1 MEIKISSVIC
11 EYNPFHNGHKLM
23 LEYMRKNGATHIVA
37 CMSGNFT
44 QRGDFAVFNKWQ
56 RTKTALLNGADLV
69 IELPVSFSCA
79 NAERFALGGVYIL
92 NALGC
97 VDEICFGSECGDI
110 ELLKKV
116 SNAIIDSGISDSI
129 KKYSLCGM
137 TFAAAREKAV
147 CDIYGKE
154 ISDILSQ
161 PNNILALEYLKA
173 LQSINSKITPATIA
187 RVGAEHDSTQT
198 SDNIAS
204 ASFVRQLIYEKNS
217 EYLKY
222 IPENTFDTV
231 NTALSS
237 LPDCQR
243 IQKLENAILYRL
255 RTMNNEDFANLP
267 DISEGLEN
275 RLMSAVRNSVS
286 YNEIMQ
292 KTKCKRY
299 TLARIR
305 RCILHAFLGITKQ
318 NSPEFPPY
326 IRVLGFNEKGREIL
340 RIMRKS
346 AAIPVIM
353 RYAAIDTLSEECQ
366 KTFAFESRCDDI
378 YFLSEK
384 NILKCGKNYT
394 ENIIRI

>member
-1 MEIKISSVIC
+1 MKISSVIC

-69 IELPVSFSCA
+69 VEMPVSFSCA
-79 NAERFALGGVYIL
+79 NAERFAHGGVYIL

-116 SNAIIDSGISDSI
+116 CNAITDGGISEKI
-129 KKYSLCGM
+129 KKYSSCGM

-147 CDIYGKE
+147 CDIYGCE

-173 LQSINSKITPATIA
+173 LQNIDSKITPTTIA
-187 RVGAEHDSTQT
+187 RVGAEHDSTET
-198 SDNIAS
+198 SGEIAS
-204 ASFVRQLIYEKNS
+204 ASFVRQLMYDKNS
-217 EYLKY
+217 EYLQY

-243 IQKLENAILYRL
+243 IKKLENAVLYRL
-255 RTMNNEDFANLP
+255 RTMNNDAFANLP

-275 RLMSAVRNSVS
+275 RLMSAVKNSVS
-286 YNEIMQ
+286 YDEIMQ
-292 KTKCKRY
+292 TTKCKRY

-318 NSPEFPPY
+318 NSPELPPY

-346 AAIPVIM
+346 AALPVIM
-353 RYAAIDTLSEECQ
+353 RYADVGSLSDECKQ
-366 KTFAFESRCDDI
+366 TFAFESQCDDI
-378 YFLSEK
+378 YSLSEK
-384 NILKCGKNYT
+384 NILRCGKNYT
-394 ENIIRI
+394 ENIIRV

>member
-1 MEIKISSVIC
+1 
-11 EYNPFHNGHKLM
+11 
-23 LEYMRKNGATHIVA
+23 
-37 CMSGNFT
+37 
-44 QRGDFAVFNKWQ
+44 
-56 RTKTALLNGADLV
+56 
-69 IELPVSFSCA
+69 
-79 NAERFALGGVYIL
+79 
-92 NALGC
+92 
-97 VDEICFGSECGDI
+97 
-110 ELLKKV
+110 
-116 SNAIIDSGISDSI
+116 
-129 KKYSLCGM
+129 M

-187 RVGAEHDSTQT
+187 RVDPAHDSTQT
-198 SDNIAS
+198 SDNIAPP
-204 ASFVRQLIYEKNS
+204 SFVRQLIYEKNS

-243 IQKLENAILYRL
+243 IQKLENSILYRL

-305 RCILHAFLGITKQ
+305 R
-318 NSPEFPPY
+318 
-326 IRVLGFNEKGREIL
+326 
-340 RIMRKS
+340 
-346 AAIPVIM
+346 
-353 RYAAIDTLSEECQ
+353 
-366 KTFAFESRCDDI
+366 
-378 YFLSEK
+378 
-384 NILKCGKNYT
+384 
-394 ENIIRI
+394 

>member
-1 MEIKISSVIC
+1 MKISSVIC

-44 QRGDFAVFNKWQ
+44 QRGDFSVFNKWQ

-69 IELPVSFSCA
+69 VEMPVSFSCA

-92 NALGC
+92 NSIGC
-97 VDEICFGSECGDI
+97 IDEICFGSECGDI
-110 ELLKKV
+110 ELLKKACHAV
-116 SNAIIDSGISDSI
+116 TDSGISETI
-129 KKYSLCGM
+129 KKYSSCGM

-147 CDIYGKE
+147 CDIYGNE

-173 LQSINSKITPATIA
+173 LQNIDSKITPTTIS
-187 RVGAEHDSTQT
+187 RVGAEHDSTET

-222 IPENTFDTV
+222 IPENIYDII
-231 NTALSS
+231 NNALSS
-237 LPDCQR
+237 LPECQR
-243 IQKLENAILYRL
+243 IKKLENAVLYRL
-255 RTMNNEDFANLP
+255 RTMDKDDFAELP

-275 RLMSAVRNSVS
+275 RLMSAVKNSVS
-286 YNEIMQ
+286 YDEIMHQ
-292 KTKCKRY
+292 TKCKRY

-305 RCILHAFLGITKQ
+305 RCVLYAFLGITKH

-346 AAIPVIM
+346 AALPVIM
-353 RYAAIDTLSEECQ
+353 RYADVGTLPYECQ
-366 KTFAFESRCDDI
+366 QAFAFESRCDDI
-378 YFLSEK
+378 YSLSEK

>member
-1 MEIKISSVIC
+1 MKISSVIC

-69 IELPVSFSCA
+69 VELPVSFSCA
-79 NAERFALGGVYIL
+79 TAERFALGGVYIL

-97 VDEICFGSECGDI
+97 VDEICFGSECGNVEILRKACDA
-110 ELLKKV
+110 V
-116 SNAIIDSGISDSI
+116 TDSEISDTI
-129 KKYSLCGM
+129 KNHCSCGM

-154 ISDILSQ
+154 ISDILAQ
-161 PNNILALEYLKA
+161 PNNILAVEYLKA
-173 LQSINSKITPATIA
+173 LKRLDSTITPTTIA
-187 RVGAEHDSTQT
+187 RIGVNHDSNQT
-198 SDNIAS
+198 SDEIAS
-204 ASFVRQLIYEKNS
+204 ASFVRQLLYDRND

-243 IQKLENAILYRL
+243 LKKLENAVLYRM
-255 RTMNNEDFANLP
+255 RTMNKDDFANLP

-275 RLMSAVRNSVS
+275 RLLSAVKGSVS
-286 YNEIMQ
+286 YDELMQ
-292 KTKCKRY
+292 AVKCKRY

-318 NSPEFPPY
+318 NSPALPPY
-326 IRVLGFNEKGREIL
+326 IRVLGFNGNGREIL

-346 AAIPVIM
+346 ANIPVIM
-353 RYAAIDTLSEECQ
+353 RYADVGILSEECQ
-366 KTFAFESRCDDI
+366 ITFDFESRCDDI
-378 YFLSEK
+378 FFLSEK

-394 ENIIRI
+394 ENIVRI

>member
-1 MEIKISSVIC
+1 MKISSVIC

-44 QRGDFAVFNKWQ
+44 QRGDFAIFSKWQ

-69 IELPVSFSCA
+69 VELPVSFSCA

-97 VDEICFGSECGDI
+97 VDEICFGSECGNT
-110 ELLKKV
+110 ELLTKAC
-116 SNAIIDSGISDSI
+116 NAITDSGISDSI
-129 KKYSLCGM
+129 KKYSSCGM

-147 CDIYGKE
+147 CDIYGSE

-161 PNNILALEYLKA
+161 PNNILAVEYLKA
-173 LQSINSKITPATIA
+173 LKKIDSTITPSTIS
-187 RVGAEHDSTQT
+187 RVGAEHDSSET
-198 SDNIAS
+198 SDEIAS
-204 ASFVRQLIYEKNS
+204 ASFVRQLIYEKNR
-217 EYLKY
+217 EFLTY

-231 NTALSS
+231 NNSMTS

-243 IQKLENAILYRL
+243 IKKLENAVLYRL
-255 RTMNNEDFANLP
+255 RTMNKNHFANLP

-286 YNEIMQ
+286 YDEIMQ
-292 KTKCKRY
+292 TTKCKRY

-346 AAIPVIM
+346 ASLPVIM
-353 RYAAIDTLSEECQ
+353 RYADVGSLSDECQ
-366 KTFAFESRCDDI
+366 NTFAFESQCDDI
-378 YFLSEK
+378 YSLSEK

>member
-1 MEIKISSVIC
+1 MKISSVIC

-23 LEYMRKNGATHIVA
+23 LEDMRKNGATHIVA

-44 QRGDFAVFNKWQ
+44 QRGDFAVFSKWQ

-69 IELPVSFSCA
+69 VELPVSFSCA

-97 VDEICFGSECGDI
+97 ADEICFGSECGDI
-110 ELLKKV
+110 ELLKKAC
-116 SNAIIDSGISDSI
+116 NAVTDSGISDSI
-129 KKYSLCGM
+129 KKYSSCGI

-173 LQSINSKITPATIA
+173 LKKTESTIIPTTVA
-187 RVGAEHDSTQT
+187 RAGANHDSTET

-204 ASFVRQLIYEKNS
+204 ASFIRQLIYERNS

-237 LPDCQR
+237 LPECQR
-243 IQKLENAILYRL
+243 LKKLENAVLYRL
-255 RTMNNEDFANLP
+255 RTMDKDDFAGLP

-275 RLMSAVRNSVS
+275 RLMSAVKNSLS
-286 YNEIMQ
+286 YDEIMQ
-292 KTKCKRY
+292 ETKCKRY

-305 RCILHAFLGITKQ
+305 RCILNAFLGITKQ
-318 NSPEFPPY
+318 NSPELPPY

-346 AAIPVIM
+346 AALPIIM
-353 RYAAIDTLSEECQ
+353 RYADVISLSGECQ

-378 YFLSEK
+378 YSLSEK